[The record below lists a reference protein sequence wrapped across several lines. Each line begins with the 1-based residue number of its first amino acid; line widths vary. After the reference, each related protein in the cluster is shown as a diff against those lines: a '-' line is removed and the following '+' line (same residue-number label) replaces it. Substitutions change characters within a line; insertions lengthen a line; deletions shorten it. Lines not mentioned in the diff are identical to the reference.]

1 MPGDTSTTTVAAD
14 KLGTAVFWDAA
25 ERIHGPWT
33 LAHRTIETVRALRT
47 TDHAI
52 GPAYTIRLRRAKDS
66 QASHRED
73 FLRAYDEAPEG
84 AVVVVEVLTDIGG
97 AAMGD
102 LVAHRLSR
110 CKVAGVIING
120 LIRDLVGLNEIA
132 PPVWYRG
139 ITMAGPISREIAVEV
154 GVDVTVGGV
163 VVRAGDLLCAD
174 VDGVFVTPKEGA
186 EQIKAMAREILIKEA
201 AINARLAAGD
211 DLRTI
216 LLGQA
221 EPAHEVT

>member
-1 MPGDTSTTTVAAD
+1 MPSETNTTPANAD
-14 KLGTAVFWDAA
+14 KVGTAVYWDAA
-25 ERIHGPWT
+25 EKIHGPWT
-33 LAHRTIETVRALRT
+33 LAHRTIESVRALRT

-52 GPAYTIRLRRAKDS
+52 GPAYTIRLRRANDS
-66 QASHRED
+66 STSNRRD

-139 ITMAGPISREIAVEV
+139 ITMAGPIPREIAVEV
-154 GVDVTVGGV
+154 GVDVTVGGA
-163 VVRAGDLLCAD
+163 VVRAGDLVCAD
-174 VDGVFVTPKEGA
+174 VDGVFVTPREGA
-186 EQIKAMAREILIKEA
+186 EQIQAMAREIVMKEA
-201 AINARLAAGD
+201 AINARLASGD

-221 EPAHEVT
+221 GPSH

>member
-1 MPGDTSTTTVAAD
+1 MPSETNTTPATAD
-14 KLGTAVFWDAA
+14 KIGTAVFWDAA
-25 ERIHGPWT
+25 EKIHGPWT
-33 LAHRTIETVRALRT
+33 LAHRTIESVRALRT
-47 TDHAI
+47 SDHAI
-52 GPAYTIRLRRAKDS
+52 GPAYTIRLRRAGNGATS
-66 QASHRED
+66 NRED

-84 AVVVVEVLTDIGG
+84 SVVVVEVLTDIGG

-120 LIRDLVGLNEIA
+120 LIRDLVGLNEVA
-132 PPVWYRG
+132 PPTWYRG

-154 GVDVTVGGV
+154 GVDVTVGGA
-163 VVRAGDLLCAD
+163 VVRAGDLVCAD

-186 EQIKAMAREILIKEA
+186 DQIQDKAREIVAKEA
-201 AINARLAAGD
+201 AINARLASGD

-221 EPAHEVT
+221 EPAH